1 MEVLLPKYILLPAN
15 GQEIRQHMD
24 EMSNRAGFPQVVGCL
39 DGCHI
44 PVKAPE
50 SHPEDYVNRKGFHS
64 LILQGLVDANYLFLD
79 ICVGWPGKVH
89 DVCLFRNSP
98 LYTSVCS
105 GSFNATVYQ
114 TISGV
119 RVPPLILGDAA
130 YPLKDW
136 LMKPYVDHGNLSHED
151 IIVNNHL
158 SITRVVVENAF
169 GRLKGRFN
177 SIGKRQDLNASNCC
191 TITAACCVLHNFCE
205 LMKEEFD
212 EQWLLGIDINQ
223 GIYLAGDGNQRQD
236 RNAVAIRE
244 AIKMFL
250 L

>member
-1 MEVLLPKYILLPAN
+1 
-15 GQEIRQHMD
+15 MD
-24 EMSNRAGFPQVVGCL
+24 DLSNRSGFPQVVGCL

-44 PVKAPE
+44 PIKAPQ

-64 LILQGLVDANYLFLD
+64 IILQALVDANYLFLD

-89 DVCLFRNSP
+89 DARVFRNSS

-105 GSFNATVYQ
+105 GAFIPDTTVYQ
-114 TISGV
+114 MISGV
-119 RVPPLILGDAA
+119 RVPPLILGDSA

-136 LMKPYVDHGNLSHED
+136 LMKPYVDRGNLSREE
-151 IIVNNHL
+151 INFNNLL
-158 SITRVVVENAF
+158 SITRVVVENVF

-177 SIGKRQDLNASNCC
+177 SIGKRLDLNANNCC
-191 TITAACCVLHNFCE
+191 TVTAACCVLHNFCE

-212 EQWLLGIDINQ
+212 EQWLLGNDINEQ
-223 GIYLAGDGNQRQD
+223 ICLGGDGNQKQD
-236 RNAVAIRE
+236 RNAAAIRE

-250 L
+250 S